1 MVDISTSFAGL
12 QLKSPVILSSSGLTR
27 QQERTKTFV
36 QAGAGAIILK
46 SLFEEQILL
55 QTEHLLAQNDYPE
68 ANDYITSYVRSE
80 ALESYLQLVRDMKA
94 ALDVPVIASINCA
107 TAGAWVEF
115 ADKIREAGADALE
128 VNIMRLETELFFDP
142 VATEELYVSIVSSLV
157 GRGLP
162 IIVKLSRH
170 HTNLPMLVDKLR
182 AVGAAAVT
190 LFNRS
195 YQIDIDLDREQL
207 IGGEV
212 FSHEGDFTETL
223 RFTGLIRGLVPEIG
237 LAAST
242 GVYTWRELT
251 KALLAGADVAQMC
264 TAIYKQG
271 APAIEEA
278 LKGLRYWMMEHG
290 YQSLDELRGRL
301 SYSRV
306 ADPSLFERL
315 QFMKYFSNKVS

>member
-1 MVDISTSFAGL
+1 MVDITTTFAGL
-12 QLKSPVILSSSGLTR
+12 SLKSPIILSSSGLTR
-27 QQERTKTFV
+27 QLERTKSFV
-36 QAGAGAIILK
+36 EAGAGAVILK

-55 QTEHLLAQNDYPE
+55 QTEHLIAQNDYPE
-68 ANDYITSYVRSE
+68 AEDYIRSYTRSE
-80 ALESYLQLVRDMKA
+80 ALESYLQLIRDMKQTV
-94 ALDVPVIASINCA
+94 DVPVIASINCSQQ
-107 TAGAWVEF
+107 GSWVEF
-115 ADKIREAGADALE
+115 ADRIRQAGADALE

-142 VATEELYVSIVSSLV
+142 VATEQLYVDIVASLV

-182 AVGAAAVT
+182 ATGAAAVT

-207 IGGEV
+207 VGGEV

-237 LAAST
+237 LASST
-242 GVYTWRELT
+242 GVYTWQELT

-264 TAIYKQG
+264 TAVYRQG
-271 APAIEEA
+271 ASAIQEA

-301 SYSRV
+301 SYGSV

-315 QFMKYFSNKVS
+315 QFMKYFSNKG